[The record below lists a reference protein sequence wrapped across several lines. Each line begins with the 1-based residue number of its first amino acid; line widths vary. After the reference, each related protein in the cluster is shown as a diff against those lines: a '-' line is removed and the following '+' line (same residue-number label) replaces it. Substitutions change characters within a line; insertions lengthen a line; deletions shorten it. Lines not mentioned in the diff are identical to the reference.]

1 MSLAVS
7 ANEHARAARSPSVII
22 VGAGF
27 GGIAAAIELKR
38 AGIDDVR
45 ILERAADL
53 GGTWYYNSYPGCACD
68 VPSHLYSFSFAQ
80 RRDWSR
86 LCSPQTEIHG
96 YLHEVAR
103 AHGVEALVQRGC
115 DVTACEWDE
124 PSCTWTVSTAQGES
138 FEADAIV
145 LATGQLHQPS
155 YPRIEGA
162 EEFGGHS
169 FHSARWDRAYDLAG
183 KRVAVVGTGASAI
196 QLIPEIADRVARLSV
211 FQRTGNWM
219 LPRKNRRYPPLV
231 KAAIERVPG
240 LQAFRRWFMFEYCE
254 SITLAIRH
262 PRTFGRL
269 THARSR
275 AFMRSQL
282 KDPELR
288 RKVWPDY
295 TFGCKRVLFSSQY
308 LPALQR
314 ANVGLITDAIA
325 RLDSSGIVTSTGA
338 RLEVDCIIWATGFR
352 TTEFMFPMQITTST
366 GLDLREAWAGGAH
379 AHFGITVPGFPN
391 MFVMYGPN
399 TNTSGGSIIAYHE
412 AQASY
417 LRQALEQVRDRGAG
431 AIDVRPEVEAAAD
444 RAVQARFAGTAWTRC
459 DSWYRDERGRVI
471 ANWPGY
477 MREYFE
483 QTRTLRVSDYRFLA
497 RAQAARSA
505 DGSVARG
512 ADGGWARGAAR
523 APSQGAPSQGALAD
537 A

>member
-1 MSLAVS
+1 MSLAAS
-7 ANEHARAARSPSVII
+7 ANDHPRAARSPSVII

-38 AGIDDVR
+38 AGIDDIR

-86 LCSPQTEIHG
+86 LCSPQAEIHG

-103 AHGVEALVQRGC
+103 AHGVEALVQVGC
-115 DVTACEWDE
+115 EVTACEWDE
-124 PSCTWTVSTAQGES
+124 PSCTWTVSTAQGEHL
-138 FEADAIV
+138 EADAIV
-145 LATGQLHQPS
+145 LATGQLHQPA

-162 EEFGGHS
+162 QEFGGHS
-169 FHSARWDRAYDLAG
+169 FHSARWDHAYDLAG
-183 KRVAVVGTGASAI
+183 KRVAVVGTGASAV
-196 QLIPEIADRVARLSV
+196 QLVPEIAERVARLWV

-219 LPRKNRRYPPLV
+219 LPRKNRRYPPLL

-240 LQAFRRWFMFEYCE
+240 LQAFRRRFMFEYCE

-282 KDPELR
+282 KDPQVRE
-288 RKVWPDY
+288 KVWPDY

-314 ANVGLITDAIA
+314 ANVELITDAIA
-325 RLDSSGIVTSTGA
+325 RLEDSGIVTSTGA
-338 RLEVDCIIWATGFR
+338 RVEVDCIIWATGFR
-352 TTEFMFPMQITTST
+352 TTQFMFPMQITTST
-366 GLDLREAWAGGAH
+366 GLDLRDAWAEGAH

-431 AIDVRPEVEAAAD
+431 AIEVRPEVEAAND

-483 QTRTLRVSDYRFLA
+483 QTRTLCVSDYRFLA
-497 RAQAARSA
+497 RAQATLGA
-505 DGSVARG
+505 DGSA
-512 ADGGWARGAAR
+512 ARGAAS
-523 APSQGAPSQGALAD
+523 APTQGALAD

>member
-7 ANEHARAARSPSVII
+7 ANEDARVARLPSVII

-103 AHGVEALVQRGC
+103 AHGVEALVQPGC

-138 FEADAIV
+138 FQADAIV

-155 YPRIEGA
+155 YPRIERA
-162 EEFGGHS
+162 EEFAGHS
-169 FHSARWDRAYDLAG
+169 FHSAVWDHAYDLAG
-183 KRVAVVGTGASAI
+183 
-196 QLIPEIADRVARLSV
+196 
-211 FQRTGNWM
+211 
-219 LPRKNRRYPPLV
+219 
-231 KAAIERVPG
+231 
-240 LQAFRRWFMFEYCE
+240 
-254 SITLAIRH
+254 
-262 PRTFGRL
+262 
-269 THARSR
+269 
-275 AFMRSQL
+275 
-282 KDPELR
+282 
-288 RKVWPDY
+288 
-295 TFGCKRVLFSSQY
+295 KRVLFSSQY

-314 ANVGLITDAIA
+314 ANVELITDAIA
-325 RLDSSGIVTSTGA
+325 RLDPSAIVTSSGA
-338 RLEVDCIIWATGFR
+338 RLELDCIIWATGFR
-352 TTEFMFPMQITTST
+352 TTQFMFPMQITTST
-366 GLDLREAWAGGAH
+366 GRDLRDAWAEGAH

-391 MFVMYGPN
+391 MFVLYGPN

-431 AIDVRPEVEAAAD
+431 AIDVRPEVEA
-444 RAVQARFAGTAWTRC
+444 
-459 DSWYRDERGRVI
+459 
-471 ANWPGY
+471 
-477 MREYFE
+477 
-483 QTRTLRVSDYRFLA
+483 
-497 RAQAARSA
+497 
-505 DGSVARG
+505 
-512 ADGGWARGAAR
+512 
-523 APSQGAPSQGALAD
+523 
-537 A
+537 

>member
-1 MSLAVS
+1 MSLAAS
-7 ANEHARAARSPSVII
+7 ANDHARAARSPSVII

-38 AGIDDVR
+38 AGIDDIR
-45 ILERAADL
+45 ILERAVDL

-103 AHGVEALVQRGC
+103 AHGVEALVQPGC

-196 QLIPEIADRVARLSV
+196 QLVPEIAGRVARLWV

-219 LPRKNRRYPPLV
+219 LPRKNRRYPPLL

-240 LQAFRRWFMFEYCE
+240 LQAFRRRFMFEYCE

-269 THARSR
+269 AHARSR

-282 KDPELR
+282 KDRELR
-288 RKVWPDY
+288 KKVWPDY

-314 ANVGLITDAIA
+314 ANVELITDAIE
-325 RLDSSGIVTSTGA
+325 RLDSNGILTSTGA

-352 TTEFMFPMQITTST
+352 TTQFMFPMQITTST
-366 GLDLREAWAGGAH
+366 GLDLRDAWAEGAH

-399 TNTSGGSIIAYHE
+399 TNTSGGSIVAYHE

-497 RAQAARSA
+497 RAQAAR
-505 DGSVARG
+505 G
-512 ADGGWARGAAR
+512 ADGNAARGPAR
-523 APSQGAPSQGALAD
+523 AASRGALAD